1 MRLKHIPDA
10 EYIPRCLSRQPQTV
24 VFQLVGLDLL
34 LAGEHALF
42 SIPTSALLLY
52 ALRSGNLTCTMGV
65 QGCPLHCLTRS
76 TNGTL
81 KIA

>member
-81 KIA
+81 KIP